1 MIILAIGTDLGNTK
15 HQILTS
21 VFHRS
26 LENPLIAPQ
35 CQSTRPSTNILTDT
49 QLRQTPH
56 SESATPQDP
65 ISCERHTRG
74 FGSTWV
80 NWSNDLFIHLSTSR
94 GPWLLGEIS
103 FCIPPWRTGYYYYH
117 QETDSVWWRQLVD
130 TEMRSASIEPRISDW
145 STGFVLSSEHMTI
158 LPGRKCR
165 LSRCERYLKNSKSR
179 RGINSA
185 SGAHFCSQETPVLI
199 PSSLPGE
206 GQQRPSSIC
215 FEARPRNGLES

>member
-1 MIILAIGTDLGNTK
+1 MMLLHVTSPTAGSVRRRPNDEVLCWPLTRTTNIQQRWQMIILAIGTDLGNTK

-65 ISCERHTRG
+65 ISCERHTHG

-103 FCIPPWRTGYYYYH
+103 FCIPPWRTGYY
-117 QETDSVWWRQLVD
+117 
-130 TEMRSASIEPRISDW
+130 
-145 STGFVLSSEHMTI
+145 
-158 LPGRKCR
+158 
-165 LSRCERYLKNSKSR
+165 
-179 RGINSA
+179 
-185 SGAHFCSQETPVLI
+185 
-199 PSSLPGE
+199 
-206 GQQRPSSIC
+206 
-215 FEARPRNGLES
+215 

>member
-65 ISCERHTRG
+65 ISCERHTHG

-80 NWSNDLFIHLSTSR
+80 N
-94 GPWLLGEIS
+94 
-103 FCIPPWRTGYYYYH
+103 
-117 QETDSVWWRQLVD
+117 
-130 TEMRSASIEPRISDW
+130 
-145 STGFVLSSEHMTI
+145 
-158 LPGRKCR
+158 
-165 LSRCERYLKNSKSR
+165 
-179 RGINSA
+179 
-185 SGAHFCSQETPVLI
+185 
-199 PSSLPGE
+199 
-206 GQQRPSSIC
+206 
-215 FEARPRNGLES
+215 